1 MPIIEGGF
9 GLFGTNTTRQITVTT
24 ESALRIFENVAVVQ
38 RDQYAR
44 ALGLYGDVALGRD
57 LEARFMSFS
66 VPKHLLSPRKN
77 GCSWNPKGG
86 LRMNVDTFGTCPV
99 EFDGTQCAD
108 AFHGNCM
115 ERLFGAGNAVND
127 FYSTPEAQGL
137 LAQMLTRIYQ
147 GLGNSFFDLYNFANH
162 PLIDQANTNG
172 TYSVAVAEWEDYI
185 DQMLVDDTTGRNTC
199 AGLITQLDALKAA
212 GNPYYTMDIPI
223 TDITVA
229 TNKFT
234 GSFPDLVN
242 DLIDAA
248 SPELK
253 TAIDSGMMVGG
264 RVLYPIILATSAEYN
279 AYRDFIVSLAGTNEQ
294 AYRYMIQNSDGTTRL
309 EWNVLRLH
317 NMPII
322 RWDAHSSFDAIN
334 NVQSHR
340 VAIVAPGVFGV
351 LHDIDPLAQFEGLG
365 LIVEQSTL
373 LRDKK
378 RIDMTTTFRWGA
390 GIADANFA
398 VMASNIIV
406 L

>member
-1 MPIIEGGF
+1 MPVIEGGF
-9 GLFGTNTTRQITVTT
+9 GLFGTPSTRQITVST
-24 ESALRIFENVAVVQ
+24 ESTLRIFENVAVVQ

-77 GCSWNPKGG
+77 GCTWTPKGG

-99 EFDGTQCAD
+99 EFDGTQCSD
-108 AFHGNCM
+108 AFYGTCM
-115 ERLFGAGNAVND
+115 ERLFGTGNEVKD

-162 PLIDQANTNG
+162 PLIDAANTNG
-172 TYSVAVAEWEDYI
+172 TYAVAVAEWEDYI

-212 GNPYYTMDIPI
+212 GNAYYTMDIPFA
-223 TDITVA
+223 DITVA
-229 TNKFT
+229 TNSYT
-234 GSFPDLVN
+234 GSFTGLIE
-242 DLIDAA
+242 DLIAAA
-248 SPELK
+248 SPEMK
-253 TAIDSGMMVGG
+253 TAIDSGMMVNG
-264 RVLYPIILATSAEYN
+264 RVLYPIILATSAEFN
-279 AYRDFIVSLAGTNEQ
+279 AYKAEIRALAGTNEL
-294 AYRYMIQNSDGTTRL
+294 AYRYMIEGMDGVTKL
-309 EWNVLRLH
+309 ERNVLMYD
-317 NMPII
+317 NMPIV

-351 LHDIDPLAQFEGLG
+351 LHDIDPLAQFDGLG

-390 GIADANFA
+390 GIADPNFA